1 MYSYVCVE
9 MYFVCHRRAVSRFGA
24 TWRDLAPLGT
34 EVRCGWLAM
43 APPSSWSINK
53 QAHESASNPSN
64 PIGTTPVPPPTRIR
78 TRGNEYESHESPEEG
93 HARLRISAQGEVRDM
108 RHAIAPHFY
117 EDNSIMSHCN
127 DGSHSN
133 HTTTPASRAPL
144 IRTTGKLPRGD
155 IELTPLYL

>member
-1 MYSYVCVE
+1 
-9 MYFVCHRRAVSRFGA
+9 MYFVCHRRAVSPFGA
-24 TWRDLAPLGT
+24 TWRDLAPIGT
-34 EVRCGWLAM
+34 GEPCLQAGM
-43 APPSSWSINK
+43 DSPHSWSINN
-53 QAHESASNPSN
+53 QAHVSASNHSN
-64 PIGTTPVPPPTRIR
+64 PTGTTHVPPPMRIR
-78 TRGNEYESHESPEEG
+78 THGHEYESYEGPEEG
-93 HARLRISAQGEVRDM
+93 HARLSISAQSEVRDM